1 MLVAKCAY
9 LSCCEV
15 EAPQRIGCVTFGT
28 EAAEEIRRR
37 LRILYPEAA
46 RKTACATVH
55 AFCLSEILTPFSAA
69 AGFPPIAANSVINF
83 AQQETLRIRA
93 YDEAGISEDP
103 KYSVDRDVAC
113 RRALFSGQGLDRFA
127 NDVIHAARFYD
138 RMLTDSGLLDF
149 EAMVGRA
156 LQLLRERPALCR
168 IVAGRYPWLL
178 VDEYQ
183 DLGPVLHGIV
193 TVLENAG
200 SKICA
205 VGDPDQSIH
214 GFTGSDPKYLLE
226 LADKPGFKETRL
238 EVNYRSG
245 HVIVNA
251 AAQVL
256 GENRGYRPREGSGQ
270 GLLDHQPIP
279 GGIGVQASYTASTVS
294 RLILEGALPHEI
306 AILYPRNRRR
316 YPICDW
322 IVGEL
327 KRAGIPFLNERARR
341 WPTGRIV
348 RFLQRVAT
356 WQIDYHVGRGMDSVV
371 RFEDLA
377 ETYASMRSFSSH
389 KVGERLASRM
399 RLWDT
404 LQNPLAIDESLMD
417 WVRAIDAALDLHVLL
432 RREAESQE
440 ASALSEL
447 SRPSTSVVT
456 IAEFISNVEA
466 SGKVAVTT
474 YHAAKGRE
482 WPYVVLPFLQEGI
495 VPGWPLDYGRPYLP
509 GDVMVAEERRMFY
522 VALTRAEQAAI
533 LIYSPGYSPAS
544 APTFHTSPS
553 RFITALP
560 GFRWSAP

>member
-1 MLVAKCAY
+1 
-9 LSCCEV
+9 
-15 EAPQRIGCVTFGT
+15 
-28 EAAEEIRRR
+28 
-37 LRILYPEAA
+37 
-46 RKTACATVH
+46 VH

-69 AGFPPIAANSVINF
+69 AGFSPIAANSVISF
-83 AQQETLRIRA
+83 SQQETLRIRA

-113 RRALFSGQGLDRFA
+113 RRALFSGQGIDRFA

-149 EAMVGRA
+149 EAMVGHA
-156 LQLLRERPALCR
+156 LQLLRERPILCR
-168 IVAGRYPWLL
+168 VIAGRFPWLL

-193 TVLENAG
+193 TTLENAG

-214 GFTGSDPKYLLE
+214 GFTGSDPRYLLE
-226 LADKPGFKETRL
+226 LTGKPEFKVTRL

-245 HVIVNA
+245 HVIIAA

-256 GENRGYRPREGSGQ
+256 GEDRGYRPRQGSGQ

-279 GGIGVQASYTASTVS
+279 GGIGVQASYTATTVR
-294 RLILEGALPHEI
+294 RLILEGALHHEI
-306 AILYPRNRRR
+306 AILYPRNRRK
-316 YPICDW
+316 YPVCDW
-322 IVGEL
+322 IVQEL
-327 KRAGIPFLNERARR
+327 KRTGIPFLNERERK
-341 WPTGRIV
+341 WPMGRIV
-348 RFLQRVAT
+348 RFLQRVAS
-356 WQIDYHVGRGMDSVV
+356 WQVDYHAGRGMDSVV

-377 ETYASMRSFSSH
+377 ETYAFMRSSSSH
-389 KVGERLASRM
+389 KVGERLASRVK
-399 RLWDT
+399 LWDAV
-404 LQNPLAIDESLMD
+404 QNPLAADGSLTD
-417 WVRAIDAALDLHVLL
+417 WVRTIDVALDLHVLL

-447 SRPSTSVVT
+447 SGPGVAAVT
-456 IAEFISNVEA
+456 IAEFISKVEV
-466 SGKVAVTT
+466 SGKVTVTT

-495 VPGWPLDYGRPYLP
+495 VPDWPLDYGRPYLP
-509 GDVMVAEERRMFY
+509 GDAKIAEQRRMFY
-522 VALTRAEQAAI
+522 VALTRAERAAV
-533 LIYSPGYSPAS
+533 LIYSPGYSSAS
-544 APTFHTSPS
+544 PPTFHTSPS
-553 RFITALP
+553 RFIAALP